1 MNELEL
7 CKKIRLSQGALAVYE
22 GMNISNETY
31 KERKVL
37 HETNRREFYR
47 LILQEADAKEQF
59 LWYYIKFACE
69 TYEKY
74 MEQGIDEKIFWDTFY
89 DITIWSDHCY
99 KEHGVYG
106 IPVHEW
112 FGGFFDMKIFR
123 LGRLEFEYYDEFIH
137 VHIPAG
143 EPLDWKACEKS
154 FEMAYQWFGREKDY
168 VCHSWL
174 LSPDLK
180 NILSEDS
187 NIIQFQN
194 HFDVKQTD
202 YEERQAEERIFGHVL
217 QSAEA
222 YPEQTSLQKKAK
234 AYLLAGRSFANGFGI
249 LKK

>member
-1 MNELEL
+1 MKELDL
-7 CKKIRLSQGALAVYE
+7 CKGIKLSEGALEVYRN
-22 GMNISNETY
+22 MNITDEVFQ
-31 KERKVL
+31 ERKAL
-37 HETNRREFYR
+37 HENDRAEFYR
-47 LILQEADAKEQF
+47 VILQEKNAKEQF

-69 TYEKY
+69 TYDKY
-74 MEQGIDEKIFWDTFY
+74 MEKGIDEKIFWDTFY

-99 KEHGVYG
+99 VEHGVYG

-112 FGGFFDMKIFR
+112 LGGFFDMKIFR

-143 EPLDWKACEKS
+143 EPLIWAECEKS
-154 FEMAYQWFGREKDY
+154 FEAAYEWFGKEKDY

-180 NILSEDS
+180 NILPESS

-194 HFDVKQTD
+194 HFDVKKTD

-217 QSAEA
+217 QTVAD
-222 YPEQTSLQKKAK
+222 YPEKTTLQKKAK
-234 AYLLAGRSFANGFGI
+234 AYLLAGNSFANGYGT